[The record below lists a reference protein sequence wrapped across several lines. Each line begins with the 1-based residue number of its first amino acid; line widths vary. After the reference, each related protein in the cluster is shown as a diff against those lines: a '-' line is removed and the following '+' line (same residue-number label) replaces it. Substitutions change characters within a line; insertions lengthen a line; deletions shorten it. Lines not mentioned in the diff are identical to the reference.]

1 MKQVTDKPEWMTYP
15 TAERKAPRYDVALT
29 NADLAPVDPAAR
41 TWTWWHIA
49 SLWIGMAIC
58 IPTYTLASSLVD
70 RGWSWQAAVAS
81 VVLGNVIV
89 LLPIALN
96 SHAGTKYGI
105 PFPVMARASF
115 GVRGAHVPS
124 LLRAIVACGWFG
136 IQTWIGGWAIFKLLE
151 VLWPGIAQLP
161 RILPSSIGIGTGEA
175 MCFLAFWSIQVWIVL
190 RGMESIKIL
199 ETWGSPFL
207 LAVGAALLAWA
218 YVRSGSWA
226 AMLSNQ
232 PPPTGTAAA
241 GMGSVFGAGLTSAV
255 AFWGTMALSIP
266 DFSRHARSQRDQVV
280 GQALGLPLTMALFAF
295 IGAAVTNATVG
306 IFGVR
311 ISDPIAL
318 LARIGGPV
326 MIAISMLGLTIATLT
341 TNIAANVVAPAN
353 GFSNLAPGRI
363 SFRAGALITAVIGIV
378 MMPWRL
384 YNDAA
389 AYIFTWLIGYGALLG
404 PVAGIMI
411 VDYFVIRRQ
420 RLEVDDLYRRG
431 GAYEYRGGVNW
442 VAIVALIVGVA
453 PNVPGFLG
461 ALGVLTASPLS
472 AAIYNWAWFI
482 GFILAA
488 GVHLVGMRLAS
499 WPAREAAHAGG

>member
-1 MKQVTDKPEWMTYP
+1 MTADP
-15 TAERKAPRYDVALT
+15 TLT
-29 NADLAPVDPAAR
+29 NPDLAPVGPERR
-41 TWTWWHIA
+41 TWNWWHIA

-70 RGWSWQAAVAS
+70 RGWSWQAAVGS

-96 SHAGTKYGI
+96 SHAGTRYGI

-151 VLWPGIAQLP
+151 AMWPGIASLP
-161 RILPSSIGIGTGEA
+161 AILPAALGLGTGEA
-175 MCFLAFWSIQVWIVL
+175 ICFLLFWAIQVWIVL
-190 RGMESIKIL
+190 RGMESIKLL

-207 LAVGAALLAWA
+207 LVVGAALFIWAWQ
-218 YVRSGSWA
+218 RSGSMG
-226 AMLSNQ
+226 AMLAN
-232 PPPTGTAAA
+232 PTPQTPSQSGIGA
-241 GMGSVFGAGLTSAV
+241 VFGAGLTSAV

-266 DFSRHARSQRDQVV
+266 DFSRLARSQRDQVL
-280 GQALGLPLTMALFAF
+280 GQTIGLPITMALFAF
-295 IGAAVTNATVG
+295 IGAVVTNATST
-306 IFGVR
+306 IFGARVA
-311 ISDPIAL
+311 DPVAL
-318 LARIGGPV
+318 LARIGGPL

-353 GFSNLAPGRI
+353 GFSNLAPQRI
-363 SFRAGALITAVIGIV
+363 SFRQGAMITAVIGIL
-378 MMPWRL
+378 MMPWKL

-411 VDYFVIRRQ
+411 VDYFLLRRQ
-420 RLEVDDLYRRG
+420 QLSTDDLYRRG
-431 GAYEYRGGVNW
+431 GQYEYRNGINW
-442 VAIVALIVGVA
+442 VAIAALVIGVA

-461 ALGVLTASPLS
+461 ALGVRQASALS
-472 AAIYNWAWFI
+472 TSIYNWAWFV
-482 GFILAA
+482 GFGLAA
-488 GVHLVGMRLAS
+488 LVYLGGMKLLTAPRAQ
-499 WPAREAAHAGG
+499 AAHAS